1 MKQRSMRRER
11 RLWNANKSDKGL
23 YVIYDLSNVVTSV
36 VVNGPG
42 LFVAGLSHSYHGCCD
57 GFHGVDGC

>member
-1 MKQRSMRRER
+1 M
-11 RLWNANKSDKGL
+11 WNANKGYM

-42 LFVAGLSHSYHGCCD
+42 LVVGGMSHGDHGCCD
-57 GFHGVDGC
+57 GFHGVEGC